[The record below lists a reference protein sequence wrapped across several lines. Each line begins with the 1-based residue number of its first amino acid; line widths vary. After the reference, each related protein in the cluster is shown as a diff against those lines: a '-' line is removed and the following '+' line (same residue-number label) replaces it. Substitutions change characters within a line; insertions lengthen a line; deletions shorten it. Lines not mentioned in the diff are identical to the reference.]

1 MSTTTDW
8 ESDYVDWLAGR
19 RPDLTREYFLRD
31 SRGTAMGG
39 PPLESRMARMATLDR
54 LWNQAESMSAEN
66 TAAVARTVAR
76 MAASKRDR
84 PAPDAL
90 AVFNAPAGAQ
100 GRRDTLLVLR
110 AAGYD
115 PDPVA
120 QRWADEAPLRRQ
132 SSTVADPYSNDPL
145 HDPRVLAALGPGGSI
160 AEARDIAAEVAAERR
175 QARQEALAAAAAA
188 GHDPRLLW
196 VTPEGEP
203 LRDGAA
209 AHGRPLVPQRS
220 IVRRDVPELGSEPV
234 PPPPSW
240 GA

>member
-1 MSTTTDW
+1 VSTTTDW

-160 AEARDIAAEVAAERR
+160 AEARDIAAE
-175 QARQEALAAAAAA
+175 AAAA

>member
-1 MSTTTDW
+1 MPTGELKEPLDSN
-8 ESDYVDWLAGR
+8 GR
-19 RPDLTREYFLRD
+19 PLKGRALEYHLRK
-31 SRGTAMGG
+31 
-39 PPLESRMARMATLDR
+39 
-54 LWNQAESMSAEN
+54 QAEVQ
-66 TAAVARTVAR
+66 AAAQAREDIEALARVVCR
-76 MAASKRDR
+76 MAARGLMMS
-84 PAPDAL
+84 APDAL
-90 AVFNAPAGAQ
+90 AVLGAQ
-100 GRRDTLLVLR
+100 GGPGGREDALRCLR
-110 AAGYD
+110 AAGY
-115 PDPVA
+115 PPEPQA
-120 QRWADEAPLRRQ
+120 QRWAEEAPLRRQ

>member
-90 AVFNAPAGAQ
+90 AVFKAPAGAP

-132 SSTVADPYSNDPL
+132 SSTVADPYSNDPAY
-145 HDPRVLAALGPGGSI
+145 DDRVTAALREGRSTAEI
-160 AEARDIAAEVAAERR
+160 ADLIAQVAAERDR
-175 QARQEALAAAAAA
+175 AQRYQLEQRAAA
-188 GHDPRLLW
+188 GQPPGHMWDL
-196 VTPEGEP
+196 VGGGV
-203 LRDGAA
+203 LRDGTRPAA
-209 AHGRPLVPQRS
+209 PVQRS
-220 IVRRDVPELGSEPV
+220 AVRRDVPELGSEPV
-234 PPPPSW
+234 PPAPPFTW
-240 GA
+240 GT